1 MSNSTGLRVLLVQL
15 PAELLHRLCQL
26 LRGAGHEVACASD
39 ARTALDRARLLL
51 PAVVIVHLTAEE
63 QSGYAVTS
71 GLREQAAWRRPLL
84 IGLADTAEPLAPQ
97 RSLEAGIDL
106 HLAQPVDFEPLL
118 AVLRRFQRL
127 VAETES
133 FDPVI

>member
-1 MSNSTGLRVLLVQL
+1 MTKTTALRILLVQL
-15 PAELLHRLCQL
+15 PAELLHRVCQL
-26 LRGAGHEVACASD
+26 LRDAGHEVACAPE
-39 ARTALDRARLLL
+39 AGAALDRARRML
-51 PAVVIVHLTAEE
+51 PAVVLVHLTAEE
-63 QSGYAVTS
+63 QSGYAVTR
-71 GLREQAAWRRPLL
+71 GLREQSAWRRPLL
-84 IGLADTAEPLAPQ
+84 IALADTAEPLAPQ

-106 HLAQPVDFEPLL
+106 HLVQPVDLEPLL